1 MSESHIGQTDQ
12 PSPEF
17 VSLTQQLLEH
27 LNDIPYMIA
36 HQSSYLLSIPERQKS
51 GSEFILRAIILKAIE
66 SLSPS
71 YSASFRAPHERL
83 YNLLQLHYVDGMTIV
98 EAARDLSISVRQAY
112 RDLRRGEESV
122 AAVLWMRQQRF
133 RSAQEP
139 LIAEASTDSTEVT
152 HPHIHETPVDVREMV
167 RHALQAVEQLA
178 RKRAVSFSSQMPEYP
193 VIVFGDA
200 VVAQQLIVGCISRAI
215 QVAKAGTL
223 AVVVTNSD
231 IGACISLSYK
241 MSVGGQQQAL
251 DEMLQ
256 KLTKQL
262 GWPTISHGINDNEV
276 EIWIN
281 IPARGVVLLVIDDN
295 ASITDLFERFLVN
308 HPVHFLRASAADVGL
323 SMARQIRP
331 DAIILDIMMPII
343 DGWQLLQTLRND
355 PLTNTIPVIVCS
367 VVSDPELAYSLG
379 ATHVLNKP
387 VSRDMLL
394 AVLNQLNLI

>member
-1 MSESHIGQTDQ
+1 
-12 PSPEF
+12 
-17 VSLTQQLLEH
+17 
-27 LNDIPYMIA
+27 MI
-36 HQSSYLLSIPERQKS
+36 
-51 GSEFILRAIILKAIE
+51 
-66 SLSPS
+66 
-71 YSASFRAPHERL
+71 
-83 YNLLQLHYVDGMTIV
+83 
-98 EAARDLSISVRQAY
+98 
-112 RDLRRGEESV
+112 
-122 AAVLWMRQQRF
+122 
-133 RSAQEP
+133 
-139 LIAEASTDSTEVT
+139 
-152 HPHIHETPVDVREMV
+152 

-241 MSVGGQQQAL
+241 MSVCGQQQAL
-251 DEMLQ
+251 DEMVQ

-262 GWPTISHGINDNEV
+262 GWPTISHGISDNEV

-323 SMARQIRP
+323 SMARQIKP